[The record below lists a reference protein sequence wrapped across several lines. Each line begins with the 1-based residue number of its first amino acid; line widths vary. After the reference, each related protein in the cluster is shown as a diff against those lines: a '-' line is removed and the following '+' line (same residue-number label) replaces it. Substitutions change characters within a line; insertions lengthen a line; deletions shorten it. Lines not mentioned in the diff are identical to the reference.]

1 MMSRYSRLDHV
12 FRTSGQ
18 EELTRMQQS
27 IQRSTA
33 TALESERIG
42 TEVIEDLNYQR
53 ERLSGARDRL
63 QEANTGKFLIKNYKY
78 LIRILNTK
86 IIERKKTINNVL
98 KILIEI
104 NKTRTL
110 IRGIWMNVVGNKWI
124 LGGIIFMEII
134 IILALIYIKFI
145 K

>member
-1 MMSRYSRLDHV
+1 
-12 FRTSGQ
+12 
-18 EELTRMQQS
+18 MQQS

-86 IIERKKTINNVL
+86 IIERKKT
-98 KILIEI
+98 
-104 NKTRTL
+104 
-110 IRGIWMNVVGNKWI
+110 
-124 LGGIIFMEII
+124 
-134 IILALIYIKFI
+134 
-145 K
+145 

>member
-1 MMSRYSRLDHV
+1 MCVNQRSNDTVQCGTPYKSRVLCSETSETIKCCRIRQHFV

-63 QEANTGKFLIKNYKY
+63 QEANTG
-78 LIRILNTK
+78 
-86 IIERKKTINNVL
+86 
-98 KILIEI
+98 
-104 NKTRTL
+104 
-110 IRGIWMNVVGNKWI
+110 
-124 LGGIIFMEII
+124 IF
-134 IILALIYIKFI
+134 
-145 K
+145 

>member
-1 MMSRYSRLDHV
+1 M
-12 FRTSGQ
+12 
-18 EELTRMQQS
+18 E
-27 IQRSTA
+27 
-33 TALESERIG
+33 
-42 TEVIEDLNYQR
+42 
-53 ERLSGARDRL
+53 
-63 QEANTGKFLIKNYKY
+63 
-78 LIRILNTK
+78 
-86 IIERKKTINNVL
+86 KK
-98 KILIEI
+98 EI

>member
-124 LGGIIFMEII
+124 LGGIIFMEIM

>member
-1 MMSRYSRLDHV
+1 M

-53 ERLSGARDRL
+53 ERLSGSRDRL
-63 QEANTGKFLIKNYKY
+63 QEANTGK
-78 LIRILNTK
+78 ILK
-86 IIERKKTINNVL
+86 
-98 KILIEI
+98 
-104 NKTRTL
+104 
-110 IRGIWMNVVGNKWI
+110 
-124 LGGIIFMEII
+124 
-134 IILALIYIKFI
+134 
-145 K
+145 

>member
-1 MMSRYSRLDHV
+1 MSRYSQLDHV